1 MRYSHKTYKGSQKEI
16 ARIKYK
22 ERQIEHFIKWS
33 IQNKGGLRWKDLIE
47 LHNKY
52 NIKCYG

>member
-1 MRYSHKTYKGSQKEI
+1 MRQSNRVNTDLAKKI
-16 ARIKYK
+16 ARQKYK